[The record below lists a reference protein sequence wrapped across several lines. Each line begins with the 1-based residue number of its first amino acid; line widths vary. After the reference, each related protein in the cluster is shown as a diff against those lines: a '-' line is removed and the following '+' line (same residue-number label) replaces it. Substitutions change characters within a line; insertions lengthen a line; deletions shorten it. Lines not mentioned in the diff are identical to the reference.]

1 MADLRSRSV
10 DIIVSNH
17 IQIFMESQESIDLN
31 LSHYLLVVKRHWIPA
46 VSIFAVTFALGIVAA
61 SLVKPAYQAE
71 GRLLFKN
78 SSFKVVGSNLVPTT
92 GDGGESGELKSLV
105 STQNP
110 LSTQMEVITSRPLL
124 QKTISQLQLKNKSGE
139 LLEPSELQAG
149 LTSKIVGGADILQI
163 NYKNQYPQ
171 DVARI
176 VNTLMS
182 VYLENDIQVSRAD
195 AETTQQFMEK
205 QLPKIQAA
213 VADAEAALSKF
224 KQQHRIVDLN
234 EESRSAVSVL
244 ATLDNNLNA
253 VRSELEQATA
263 QSKEL
268 QKKIALNSQEALVVS
283 AIGQSPGIQGILT
296 QLQDVDRQLAVESSR
311 FSDNNPLVL
320 ALKEKQSKLK
330 GLLEQQIRTTIGD
343 RAKVPQGL
351 LKIGELKQSLIAD
364 LLRAEV
370 QQTGL
375 VKKLASLQNSRTA
388 YEKRVSVIPQLSQA
402 QHQLE
407 RQLEVSQATQQSL
420 LKKIQELQLAKNR
433 NTSSARV
440 ISSAIAPTKPDAGP
454 KLAIEV
460 LGGLLGAMLGT
471 SAIAYLEIRDKS
483 LKTVKQIDKIFG
495 YTLLG
500 VIPAAKN
507 YKQPSRKR
515 QPVATTLEVAVR
527 DTPQSLTSEMSRS
540 IQANLRFL
548 STDKTLKTIAVTSSV
563 ANEGKSKVA
572 ANLAAAIAGLG
583 QRVLLID
590 ADLRVP
596 YQHRFWKLP
605 LKRGLSELVAT
616 KSKLKLQQ
624 LSWTVMD
631 NLDILTAGSKPNH
644 PLACL
649 ESPQMG
655 LLLQQ
660 AQDLYDFVII
670 DTPPILVASDALT
683 IGRMTDGLLLVSRP
697 GVIDINT
704 ARAAREQLVM
714 SHCDV
719 LGVVVNGAIARYETE
734 DRFTAT
740 EQYFSVEPDA
750 EAPWG
755 DYMTQLGE
763 TIAGQREQDTKF
775 TDFNT
780 PTTMLGKADKSK
792 WRDR

>member
-1 MADLRSRSV
+1 LADLISRSI
-10 DIIVSNH
+10 DIIGSNH
-17 IQIFMESQESIDLN
+17 IQNFMESQESIDFS
-31 LSHYLLVVKRHWIPA
+31 LSHYLLVAKRHWIPA
-46 VSIFAVTFALGIVAA
+46 VSIFAATFALGIVAA
-61 SLVKPAYQAE
+61 SLVKPSYQAE

-78 SSFKVVGSNLVPTT
+78 SSFKVVGSNLVPTS

-124 QKTISQLQLKNKSGE
+124 QKTIEQLQLKNDSGK
-139 LLEPSELQAG
+139 LIEPSELQAG

-163 NYKNQYPQ
+163 NYKNRSPK
-171 DVARI
+171 DVAKI

-182 VYLENDIQVSRAD
+182 IYLENDIQVSRAD

-213 VADAEAALSKF
+213 VTKAEVAASKF

-234 EESRSAVSVL
+234 EESKSAVNVL
-244 ATLDNNLNA
+244 ETLDNSLNA

-283 AIGQSPGIQGILT
+283 TIGQSPGIQGILT
-296 QLQDVDRQLAVESSR
+296 QLQDVDRQLAIESSR

-330 GLLEQQIRTTIGD
+330 GLLAQQIRTTIGD
-343 RAKVPQGL
+343 RAKIPQGL

-375 VKKLASLQNSRTA
+375 VKKLASLQNSRAT
-388 YEKRVSVIPQLSQA
+388 YEKRVSVIPQLSQM
-402 QHQLE
+402 QHQLD

-440 ISSAIAPTKPDAGP
+440 ISNAIAPTKPDAGP
-454 KLAIEV
+454 KLAIKI
-460 LGGLLGAMLGT
+460 LGGLLGALFGT

-483 LKTVKQIDKIFG
+483 LKTVKQIEKAFG

-500 VIPAAKN
+500 VIPAAKK
-507 YKQPSRKR
+507 YKQLSGKR
-515 QPVATTLEVAVR
+515 QPVGTSLEIALR

-548 STDKTLKTIAVTSSV
+548 STDKTLKTIAVTSSI

-605 LKRGLSELVAT
+605 LKRGLSELVTT

-649 ESPQMG
+649 ESPQ
-655 LLLQQ
+655 LQSLLQQ
-660 AQDLYDFVII
+660 VNDLYDFVII

-704 ARAAREQLVM
+704 ARAAREQLAM

-719 LGVVVNGAIARYETE
+719 LGVVVNGAIANYETE

-740 EQYFSVEPDA
+740 EQYFSDEPDS

-780 PTTMLGKADKSK
+780 PTTMLGKVDN
-792 WRDR
+792 

>member
-1 MADLRSRSV
+1 
-10 DIIVSNH
+10 
-17 IQIFMESQESIDLN
+17 MESQESIDLN
-31 LSHYLLVVKRHWIPA
+31 LSHYLLAVKRHWIPA
-46 VSIFAVTFALGIVAA
+46 VSIFAATTALGIVAA
-61 SLVKPAYQAE
+61 SMVKSSYQAE

-124 QKTISQLQLKNKSGE
+124 QKTIEQLQLKNKSGK

-163 NYKNQYPQ
+163 NYKNKDPK
-171 DVARI
+171 DVANI

-182 VYLENDIQVSRAD
+182 VYLENDIQVSRAE

-213 VADAEAALSKF
+213 VADAEVGLSKF
-224 KQQHRIVDLN
+224 KQKHGIVDLN
-234 EESRSAVSVL
+234 EESKSAVAVL
-244 ATLDNNLNA
+244 GTLDNNLNA
-253 VRSELEQATA
+253 VSSELEQANA

-320 ALKEKQSKLK
+320 ALKEKKSKLK
-330 GLLEQQIRTTIGD
+330 GLLEQQIRTTIGN
-343 RAKVPQGL
+343 RAQVPQGL

-375 VKKLASLQNSRTA
+375 AKKLASLQNSRTA
-388 YEKRVSVIPQLSQA
+388 YEKRASVIPQLSQT
-402 QHQLE
+402 QHFLE

-433 NTSSARV
+433 NTSNARV
-440 ISSAIAPTKPDAGP
+440 ISSAIAPAKPDPGP
-454 KLAIEV
+454 RLAIGV
-460 LGGLLGAMLGT
+460 LGGLLGALFGT
-471 SAIAYLEIRDKS
+471 GAIAYLEIKDKS
-483 LKTVKQIDKIFG
+483 LKTVKEIDKIFG
-495 YTLLG
+495 YALLG
-500 VIPAAKN
+500 AIPAAK
-507 YKQPSRKR
+507 KSKRLSGKR
-515 QPVATTLEVAVR
+515 QQPVLTTLEVAVR

-548 STDKTLKTIAVTSSV
+548 STDKTLKTIAITSAV

-596 YQHRFWKLP
+596 NQHKFWKLP
-605 LKRGLSELVAT
+605 LQKGASELLAT
-616 KSKLKLQQ
+616 KSKFKLQQ

-631 NLDILTAGSKPNH
+631 NLDILTAGAKPSN

-660 AQDLYDFVII
+660 VSDLYDFVII

-683 IGRMTDGLLLVSRP
+683 IGRMTDGIVVVSRP
-697 GVIDINT
+697 GVIDVNT
-704 ARAAREQLVM
+704 ARSAREQLEM

-719 LGVVVNGAIARYETE
+719 LGVVVNGAIAKYETE
-734 DRFTAT
+734 DRFTAI
-740 EQYFSVEPDA
+740 EQYHSLEPDSA
-750 EAPWG
+750 APWS

-763 TIAGQREQDTKF
+763 TIAGQLEPDTKF

-780 PTTMLGKADKSK
+780 PTTMLGKAEKSK